1 VNTARLSVVAALL
14 MVTGCNLAPHYDV
27 PATPTPEGYKETA
40 AIWQV
45 AQPQDSVI
53 KGKWWE
59 MFNEPELDS
68 LEDLLNINN
77 QNIAIAFQNFMAAR
91 AEVRGAR
98 AGYFPTVSTSP
109 TYTRTGQGSASA
121 TAHSGVAGTVGGGS
135 AAPTNFYSLPLDAS
149 WAPDLFDRVRN
160 TVRAAQYAAQVSAA
174 DLENERL
181 AEQASLAELY
191 FQLRGQ
197 DALQDL
203 FNRTIDADRQ
213 NLDLTKN
220 LYQNGIDSQEAVDQA
235 DVTLRNTEA
244 TAVGIATNRAI
255 FEHAIATLIGTPAS
269 SFAMPVR
276 MLNTQP
282 PPIPV
287 GVPSQLLQRR
297 PDIAASERTIAQAN
311 ALIGVQK
318 AAFFPSVSLTGS
330 VGVQSSILSKLFTLP
345 ALIWSLGASASELLF
360 DGGQRSATVAQ
371 FRAQYEGDVA
381 AYRQTV
387 LTAFQQVEDGVS
399 TLRITSDQLTQQD
412 SAVAAAQRFVNV
424 ATTRYKTGL
433 DPYLNV
439 ITAQTTL
446 LSDQQT
452 DVTLRVSEMVAAVQL
467 IQALGGG
474 WDVSRLAAQ

>member
-1 VNTARLSVVAALL
+1 VNVARWSAVVGLL
-14 MVTGCNLAPHYDV
+14 MVTGCNLAPHYEV
-27 PATPTPEGYKETA
+27 PATPAPEGYKETA
-40 AIWQV
+40 GVWQV

-68 LEDLLNINN
+68 LEDRLNINN
-77 QNIAIAFQNFMAAR
+77 QNIAQAFQSFMAAR

-109 TYTRTGQGSASA
+109 TYTRSGGEGSVA
-121 TAHSGVAGTVGGGS
+121 AGTHS
-135 AAPTNFYSLPLDAS
+135 TAPTNLYSLPLDAS

-269 SFAMPVR
+269 SFALPVR

-287 GVPSQLLQRR
+287 GVPSELLQRR

-311 ALIGVQK
+311 ALIGLQK

-399 TLRITSDQLTQQD
+399 TLRITSDQLIQQD

-439 ITAQTTL
+439 ITAETTL
-446 LSDQQT
+446 LGDQQT

-474 WDVSRLAAQ
+474 WDVSRLATQ